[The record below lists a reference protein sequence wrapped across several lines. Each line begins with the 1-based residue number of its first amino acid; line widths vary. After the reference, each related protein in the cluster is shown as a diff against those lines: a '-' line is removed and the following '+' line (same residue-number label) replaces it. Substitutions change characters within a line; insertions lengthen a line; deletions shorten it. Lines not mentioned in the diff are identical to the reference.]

1 MIGFLGLRGQRPL
14 ETGYDNCPVIKN
26 ILSFSNRSIKQ
37 NDMPLNYHHLRYFWA
52 VAHDGNLTRT
62 AQRLNLSQ
70 SALSVQIKQLE
81 ERLGHALFERRGR
94 QLHLTEAG
102 RIALDH
108 ADAIFATGQELIAT
122 LTSTVQSRK
131 ALRVGA
137 LATLSRNFQIG
148 FLKPLLSRMD
158 VELILRSGSPTE
170 LLEGLGTHNFDL
182 VLMNRPP
189 PDDSLTPYE
198 THQIAEQDVRIVG
211 SPKRLDPDRPI
222 RELLLEH
229 PFILPTTDNSVRTAF
244 DAMASRLSVRPQ
256 VAAEVD
262 DMAMMRLL
270 TREDVGLALV
280 APIVVKDEL
289 NSGLLREAREH
300 PRIKETFFAITLR
313 RRFPNPLV
321 QSLFEQAVDSALSS

>member
-1 MIGFLGLRGQRPL
+1 
-14 ETGYDNCPVIKN
+14 
-26 ILSFSNRSIKQ
+26 
-37 NDMPLNYHHLRYFWA
+37 MPLNYHHLRYFWA

-94 QLHLTEAG
+94 QLLLTEAG

-108 ADAIFATGQELIAT
+108 ADAIFSTGQELVAT
-122 LTSTVQSRK
+122 LASTVQNRK

-148 FLKPLLSRMD
+148 FLRPVLFRSD
-158 VELILRSGSPTE
+158 VEIILRSGSPTE
-170 LLEGLGTHNFDL
+170 LLEGLGTLNLDL

-189 PDDSLTPYE
+189 PNDSLTPYE
-198 THQIAEQDVRIVG
+198 THQIGEQDVSIVG
-211 SPKRLDPDRPI
+211 PPERLDPGSSIKD
-222 RELLLEH
+222 LLLTQ
-229 PFILPTTDNSVRTAF
+229 PFILPTTDSSVRTAF
-244 DAMASRLSVRPQ
+244 DALASRLSVRPQ
-256 VAAEVD
+256 IAAEVD

-270 TREDVGLALV
+270 AREGIGLALV

-289 NSGLLREAREH
+289 NSGQLKEAEEH
-300 PRIKETFFAITLR
+300 PRIKETFFAVTLR

-321 QSLFEQAVDSALSS
+321 QDLLYQSVDSVFLS

>member
-1 MIGFLGLRGQRPL
+1 
-14 ETGYDNCPVIKN
+14 
-26 ILSFSNRSIKQ
+26 
-37 NDMPLNYHHLRYFWA
+37 MPLNYHHLRYFWA

-81 ERLGHALFERRGR
+81 DRLGHTLFERRGR

-108 ADAIFATGQELIAT
+108 ADAIFSTGQELVAT
-122 LTSTVQSRK
+122 LTGTVQTRK

-137 LATLSRNFQIG
+137 LATLSRNFQVG
-148 FLKPLLSRMD
+148 FLRPILSRMD
-158 VELILRSGSPTE
+158 VEVILRSGSPTE
-170 LLEGLGTHNFDL
+170 LLEGLETLNLDL

-198 THQIAEQDVRIVG
+198 THQIGEQEVSIVG
-211 SPKRLDPDRPI
+211 TPERLDPNRPI
-222 RELLLEH
+222 SELLLDQ
-229 PFILPTTDNSVRTAF
+229 PFILLA
-244 DAMASRLSVRPQ
+244 
-256 VAAEVD
+256 
-262 DMAMMRLL
+262 
-270 TREDVGLALV
+270 REDIGLALV

-289 NSGLLREAREH
+289 NSGRLKEANEH

-321 QSLFEQAVDSALSS
+321 QELLKQNTESAVLS